1 MPKIVGV
8 RFKNAGKTYYF
19 EPGSNKLDKGDFAV
33 VETARGKEIG
43 EIVIPEKEV
52 PEEELFHPLKKVI
65 RKATDDDLV
74 QAEENERK
82 EEDAFTRCQ
91 HKIKAHDLDMKLVGV
106 EYTFDRNKIIF
117 YFTSE
122 ERVDFR
128 ELVKDLASIFKTR
141 IELRQIGVRDEAK
154 IKGGIGPCGR
164 PFCCST
170 FLEEFEPVS
179 IRMAKG
185 QNLSLNP
192 TKISGV
198 CGRLMCCLRYE
209 ASSYGEARDQVPKQG
224 QMVITPDGEGVVQEV
239 NKKKKSVVVKLEES
253 GYTRTFPWEEIDM
266 AQD

>member
-1 MPKIVGV
+1 MPKIVGIK
-8 RFKNAGKTYYF
+8 FKNAGKTYYF
-19 EPGSNKLDKGDFAV
+19 EPGPHTLNQGDYAI

-43 EIVIPEKEV
+43 QIVIPEKEV
-52 PEEELFHPLKKVI
+52 PKEDLVYPLKKVL
-65 RKATDDDLV
+65 RKATEHDLA
-74 QAEENERK
+74 QAEENGKK
-82 EEDAFTRCQ
+82 ESEAFAVCQ
-91 HKIKAHDLDMKLVGV
+91 QKIKEHNLEMKLVGV

-117 YFTSE
+117 YFTSD

-128 ELVKDLASIFKTR
+128 ELVKNLASIFKTR

-170 FLEEFEPVS
+170 FLEAFEPVS

-198 CGRLMCCLRYE
+198 CGRLMCCLRFE
-209 ASSYGEARDQVPKQG
+209 ASSYEEARDQMPRKG
-224 QMVITPDGEGVVQEV
+224 QQVITPDGEGVVQEV
-239 NKKKKSVVVKLEES
+239 SKKKESALVKLEES
-253 GYTRTFPWEEIDM
+253 GYIRSFPWEEIDPL
-266 AQD
+266 